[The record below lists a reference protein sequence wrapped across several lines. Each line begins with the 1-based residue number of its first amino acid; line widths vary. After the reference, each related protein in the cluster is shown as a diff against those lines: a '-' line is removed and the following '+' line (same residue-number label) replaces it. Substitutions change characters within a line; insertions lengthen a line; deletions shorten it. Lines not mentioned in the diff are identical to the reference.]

1 MYASYVNLIH
11 YPYTMNL
18 DKMTPIASKIATN
31 QQVWQ
36 DKYRITGIHKD
47 LRVKIPCGK
56 KSWAAMSKNPL
67 WRWRYKRWKPIKL
80 GEAPNPLQFH
90 SPMDEFG
97 RSKPHPSHLLSP
109 PLTSKGKN
117 KPSLQLRRGSRAFIW
132 AGLPTLQRGPQSQ
145 RIIQMS
151 P

>member
-1 MYASYVNLIH
+1 MYALYVNLIH

-67 WRWRYKRWKPIKL
+67 
-80 GEAPNPLQFH
+80 
-90 SPMDEFG
+90 
-97 RSKPHPSHLLSP
+97 
-109 PLTSKGKN
+109 
-117 KPSLQLRRGSRAFIW
+117 
-132 AGLPTLQRGPQSQ
+132 
-145 RIIQMS
+145 
-151 P
+151 